1 MDMRKLLITV
11 VCAGLGLVFTGGCV
25 STNYQGEASAAN
37 NKQQLRQK
45 LIQKKLKSVRK
56 SEPVNFVVEPPAQN
70 NFPTLLPDE
79 ELQGSIIGTWE
90 CRFSMNSYSENKING
105 KLTTAFN
112 LPEGQ
117 SHMKMNFSPDGKINC
132 VMTVV
137 QPLKQGG
144 APKKTELNQNGEWYV
159 KNGELYI
166 AFYSPENKESYGVR
180 SITVWHNA
188 NSFDLQYDPED
199 YVSLCKSLVK
209 KAKYP
214 ANLTVTNDFEY
225 YHAQSGNTYHITKMR
240 IDYRNGR
247 ISETKVI
254 CKMGKMT
261 FRRVSNK

>member
-1 MDMRKLLITV
+1 MRKLLITV

-79 ELQGSIIGTWE
+79 ELQDSIIGTWE
-90 CRFSMNSYSENKING
+90 CRFSMNTYSENKING
-105 KLTTAFN
+105 KLTNAFY

-117 SHMKMNFSPDGKINC
+117 SHMKMFFYPDGKSSC
-132 VMTVV
+132 EMVV
-137 QPLKQGG
+137 EQPLKQGV
-144 APKKTELNQNGEWYV
+144 APKKSEIKQRGKWHV

-166 AFYSPENKESYGVR
+166 SFFSEEHNVYYSVR
-180 SITVWHNA
+180 TITVWHNA
-188 NSFDLQYDPED
+188 DSFDLQYDTED
-199 YVSLCKSLVK
+199 YLNVLKNAVK
-209 KAKYP
+209 NAKYP

-240 IDYRNGR
+240 IDHRNGQ
-247 ISETKVI
+247 ISDTKVI